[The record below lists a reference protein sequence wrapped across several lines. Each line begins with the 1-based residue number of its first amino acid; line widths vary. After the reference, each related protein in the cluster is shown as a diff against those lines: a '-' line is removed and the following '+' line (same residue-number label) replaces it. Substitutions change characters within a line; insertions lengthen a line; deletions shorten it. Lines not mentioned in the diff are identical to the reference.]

1 MYHPAI
7 AFILRHKA
15 IAWAMIAGA
24 AVAVAITWWP
34 YSRLGSEF
42 MPPLYEGDLLYMPTT
57 LPGISITK
65 ARELLQ
71 QTDRIIKHFPEVK
84 DVFGKIGR
92 AETATDIAPLSMMES
107 TITLQPEGQWP
118 VVTITDMSGKIIA
131 HRRRTPN
138 ELVDTLNSAIRFP
151 GVTNAWT
158 MPIKTRID
166 MLSTGIKT
174 PVGIKIAGPDLPTL
188 QQIGEQVEAVIRR
201 VPGTLSVYAERVV
214 GGNYVNFTID
224 RDEIARYGL
233 TVGDVQDVIASAIG
247 GMNVSTT
254 VEGLERYPINLRY
267 PRELRDNL
275 DMLKAI
281 LVSTP
286 MGQHIPLAQ
295 LASLEVRKGPPEIKT
310 ENSRPNTWVY
320 VDLHDIDV
328 GTYVAR
334 AQRAVTDA
342 ILKGEITLPVGY
354 NLFWSG
360 QYEYMLRA
368 HRRLR
373 VVVPITLLI
382 IIVIIYLNTQSAV
395 KTAIVMLAVPF
406 SLVGAIWLIWF
417 LGYNMSI
424 AVWVGIIA
432 LAGLDAE
439 TGVVMLLYLEVAHEE
454 WRQKGLLRTLGDLR
468 DAIYH
473 GAVQRVRP
481 KAMTVSVI
489 LAGLMPIMWS
499 HGTGADVMKR
509 IAVPMVG
516 GVVTSFIMELLV
528 YPAIYFVWQGRGLPE
543 GVATSQE
550 QKS

>member
-1 MYHPAI
+1 
-7 AFILRHKA
+7 
-15 IAWAMIAGA
+15 
-24 AVAVAITWWP
+24 
-34 YSRLGSEF
+34 

-57 LPGISITK
+57 LPGISVTK

-71 QTDRIIKHFPEVK
+71 QTDRIIKQFPEVHH
-84 DVFGKIGR
+84 VLGKVGR
-92 AETATDIAPLSMMES
+92 ADTATDPAPLTMIET
-107 TITLQPEGQWP
+107 TIRLKPEEEWP
-118 VVTITDMSGKIIA
+118 AVDVTGMDGKVVA
-131 HRRRTPN
+131 HRRRTPD
-138 ELVDTLNSAIRFP
+138 ELVDALNAAVKFP
-151 GVTNAWT
+151 GLTNAWT

-174 PVGIKIAGPDLPTL
+174 PVGIKISGADLPTL
-188 QQIGEQVEAVIRR
+188 QSIGEQVESVVRR
-201 VPGTLSVYAERVV
+201 VPGTLSVYAERVA
-214 GGNYVNFTID
+214 GGNYINFTID

-247 GMNVSTT
+247 GMNVTTT

-275 DMLKAI
+275 DLLKAI
-281 LVSTP
+281 LVPTP
-286 MGQHIPLAQ
+286 MGQQIPLAQ
-295 LASLEVRKGPPEIKT
+295 LASLEVSKGPPSIKT

-320 VDLHDIDV
+320 VDIHNIDV
-328 GTYVAR
+328 GTYVQR
-334 AQRAVTDA
+334 AQRAVADA
-342 ILKGEITLPVGY
+342 LANGEINLPAGY
-354 NLFWSG
+354 NIVWSG

-368 HRRLR
+368 QKRLLL
-373 VVVPITLLI
+373 VVPITILI
-382 IIVIIYLNTQSAV
+382 IVFIIYLNTRSLAE
-395 KTAIVMLAVPF
+395 TFIVMLAVPF

-439 TGVVMLLYLEVAHEE
+439 TGVVMLLYLNVAYRE
-454 WRQKGLLRTLGDLR
+454 WQGRGTMQTLGDLR
-468 DAIYH
+468 EAIYH

-516 GVVTSFIMELLV
+516 GVVTSFVMELLV
-528 YPAIYFVWQGRGLPE
+528 YPAIFFVWHGWKMPGGAPTAP
-543 GVATSQE
+543 GDDGP
-550 QKS
+550 